1 MVLRILASLFV
12 AQMAS
17 AQVCDLTDTG
27 CLPAGTSS
35 PKPLALVN
43 PDDVGRLS
51 PVAGDVSGVS
61 TVVVDPTSALA
72 PTITP
77 LVDSTP
83 LVPPTVQAPAVVDFT
98 TVSNVPEAC
107 NNVFASNGYVLSK
120 DILRFCQRVNNAY
133 TLQALQLIAVT
144 HKNLDFAALSEVPRI
159 HRPEGVQCVK
169 LFIDAGYDPRDKR
182 NFNRCSTDAKS
193 TEGLEALRLVLTQK
207 QVVKEGPLRDLLHI
221 SSSAGVECT
230 RQLVTKGYKMGMGN
244 LAAICGDFRSLS
256 SVQGLQSALRSSR
269 SLSDDEIA
277 EYSR

>member
-12 AQMAS
+12 AQVAS

-27 CLPAGTSS
+27 CVPAGTSS
-35 PKPLALVN
+35 PKPLTLVN
-43 PDDVGRLS
+43 PDDGVRPS
-51 PVAGDVSGVS
+51 PLIGDVSGTS
-61 TVVVDPTSALA
+61 TVVDQAAAPVPAL
-72 PTITP
+72 TP
-77 LVDSTP
+77 LVDTAP
-83 LVPPTVQAPAVVDFT
+83 LVPPTAQAPAVVDFT
-98 TVSNVPEAC
+98 AVTNVPAAC

-133 TLQALQLIAVT
+133 TLQALQLITVT
-144 HKNLDFAALSEVPRI
+144 HGNLDFAALNDVPRL

-207 QVVKEGPLRDLLHI
+207 LVVKEGPLRDLLRI

-230 RQLVTKGYKMGMGN
+230 RQLVAKGYKMGMGN
-244 LAAICGDFRSLS
+244 LAAICGEFRSLS
-256 SVQGLQSALRSSR
+256 SVQGLQNALRSSR
-269 SLSDDEIA
+269 TLSDDEIA